1 MLLQIAGTVALPLA
15 AADIDRALSALKL
28 TPMQRQ
34 VEIINKLGLH
44 ARPAALF
51 VQCVIR
57 FQSTVSIHKD
67 GERYSA
73 ASILEVLAAN
83 LDCGARIIIE
93 AVGPDEKDVLDEL
106 EALLRRLPEEEA
118 EAGAGSSQS

>member
-1 MLLQIAGTVALPLA
+1 
-15 AADIDRALSALKL
+15 
-28 TPMQRQ
+28 MQRQ
-34 VEIINKLGLH
+34 VEIVNKLGLH

-57 FQSTVSIHKD
+57 FQSTISIHKD

-83 LDCGARIIIE
+83 LDCGTRIVIE
-93 AVGPDEKDVLDEL
+93 AIGPDDRKALDEL
-106 EALLRRLPEEEA
+106 EALIQRLPDEEGESA
-118 EAGAGSSQS
+118 

>member
-1 MLLQIAGTVALPLA
+1 
-15 AADIDRALSALKL
+15 
-28 TPMQRQ
+28 MQRQ

-83 LDCGARIIIE
+83 LDCGARITIE
-93 AVGPDEKDVLDEL
+93 AVVPTRKK
-106 EALLRRLPEEEA
+106 RLMNWKHCY
-118 EAGAGSSQS
+118 GAFLKKKAKPARQNRSISSFAFII

>member
-1 MLLQIAGTVALPLA
+1 
-15 AADIDRALSALKL
+15 
-28 TPMQRQ
+28 MQRQ

-57 FQSTVSIHKD
+57 FRSTVSIDKD

-93 AVGPDEKDVLDEL
+93 AVGPDEKEALDEL
-106 EALLRRLPEEEA
+106 EALLRRLPEVEA
-118 EAGAGSSQS
+118 EAGSPDS

>member
-1 MLLQIAGTVALPLA
+1 
-15 AADIDRALSALKL
+15 
-28 TPMQRQ
+28 MQRQ
-34 VEIINKLGLH
+34 VEIVNKLGLH

-57 FQSTVSIHKD
+57 FQSTVCIHKD

-83 LDCGARIIIE
+83 LDCGAKITIE
-93 AVGPDEKDVLDEL
+93 AIGPDETEALDEL
-106 EALLRRLPEEEA
+106 EALIRRLPEEEA
-118 EAGAGSSQS
+118 EAESRGS

>member
-1 MLLQIAGTVALPLA
+1 
-15 AADIDRALSALKL
+15 
-28 TPMQRQ
+28 MQRQ
-34 VEIINKLGLH
+34 VEIVNKLGLH

-57 FQSTVSIHKD
+57 FQSTITIYKD

-83 LDCGARIIIE
+83 LDCGTRIVIE
-93 AVGPDEKDVLDEL
+93 AIGPDDRKALDEL
-106 EALLRRLPEEEA
+106 EALIQRLPDDEGKPA
-118 EAGAGSSQS
+118 

>member
-1 MLLQIAGTVALPLA
+1 
-15 AADIDRALSALKL
+15 
-28 TPMQRQ
+28 MQRQ

-57 FQSTVSIHKD
+57 FQSTVSIYKD

-73 ASILEVLAAN
+73 ASILEVLSAN
-83 LDCGARIIIE
+83 LDCGARIVLE
-93 AVGPDEKDVLDEL
+93 AIGPDEQDALDEL
-106 EALLRRLPEEEA
+106 EALLKRLPGEEEESA
-118 EAGAGSSQS
+118 

>member
-1 MLLQIAGTVALPLA
+1 
-15 AADIDRALSALKL
+15 
-28 TPMQRQ
+28 MQRQ

-57 FQSTVSIHKD
+57 FQSTISIHKD
-67 GERYSA
+67 DERYSA

-83 LDCGARIIIE
+83 LDCGAKIIIE
-93 AVGPDEKDVLDEL
+93 AVGPDEEEALDQL
-106 EALLRRLPEEEA
+106 EALLKRLPEEEDD
-118 EAGAGSSQS
+118 AGQAAGQANS

>member
-1 MLLQIAGTVALPLA
+1 
-15 AADIDRALSALKL
+15 
-28 TPMQRQ
+28 MQRQ

-57 FQSTVSIHKD
+57 FQSTVSIQKD

-83 LDCGARIIIE
+83 LDCGTRIIIE
-93 AVGPDEKDVLDEL
+93 AVGPDEKEALDEL

-118 EAGAGSSQS
+118 KAGSPDS

>member
-1 MLLQIAGTVALPLA
+1 
-15 AADIDRALSALKL
+15 
-28 TPMQRQ
+28 MQRQ
-34 VEIINKLGLH
+34 VEIVNKLGLH

-57 FQSTVSIHKD
+57 FRSTVCIHKD

-83 LDCGARIIIE
+83 LDCGAKITIE
-93 AVGPDEKDVLDEL
+93 AVGPDEKQALDEL
-106 EALLRRLPEEEA
+106 EALVRRLPEEEA
-118 EAGAGSSQS
+118 EIDSSTS

>member
-1 MLLQIAGTVALPLA
+1 
-15 AADIDRALSALKL
+15 
-28 TPMQRQ
+28 MQRQ
-34 VEIINKLGLH
+34 VEIVNKLGLH

-57 FQSTVSIHKD
+57 FQSTITIHKD

-83 LDCGARIIIE
+83 LDCGTRIMIE
-93 AVGPDEKDVLDEL
+93 AIGPDDRKALDEL
-106 EALLRRLPEEEA
+106 EALIQRLPDEEGESA
-118 EAGAGSSQS
+118 

>member
-1 MLLQIAGTVALPLA
+1 
-15 AADIDRALSALKL
+15 
-28 TPMQRQ
+28 MQRQ
-34 VEIINKLGLH
+34 VEIVNKLGLH

-57 FQSTVSIHKD
+57 FQSTITIHKD

-83 LDCGARIIIE
+83 LDCGTRIVIE
-93 AVGPDEKDVLDEL
+93 AIGPDDRKALDEL
-106 EALLRRLPEEEA
+106 EALIQRLPDVEGE
-118 EAGAGSSQS
+118 SD

>member
-1 MLLQIAGTVALPLA
+1 
-15 AADIDRALSALKL
+15 
-28 TPMQRQ
+28 MQRQ

-57 FQSTVSIHKD
+57 FQSTIRIHKD

-83 LDCGARIIIE
+83 LDCGARIVIE
-93 AVGPDEKDVLDEL
+93 AEGPDEEAALDEL
-106 EALLRRLPEEEA
+106 EALIRRLPEEEA
-118 EAGAGSSQS
+118 KAGSPDS

>member
-1 MLLQIAGTVALPLA
+1 LLIWIPGAVTLPLPSFVTLSPRKVHSYA
-15 AADIDRALSALKL
+15 A
-28 TPMQRQ
+28 Q
-34 VEIINKLGLH
+34 VEIVQQTGLH

-57 FQSTVSIHKD
+57 FRSTVSIDKD

-93 AVGPDEKDVLDEL
+93 AVGPDEKEALDEL

-118 EAGAGSSQS
+118 KAGSPDS

>member
-1 MLLQIAGTVALPLA
+1 
-15 AADIDRALSALKL
+15 
-28 TPMQRQ
+28 MQRQ

-57 FQSTVSIHKD
+57 FQSTVCIDKD

-83 LDCGARIIIE
+83 LDCGAKITIE
-93 AVGPDEKDVLDEL
+93 AVGPDEKQALDEL

-118 EAGAGSSQS
+118 EAGSPNS

>member
-1 MLLQIAGTVALPLA
+1 MLIYIPGGIALLLPA
-15 AADIDRALSALKL
+15 VGIDRTFRQNL

-57 FQSTVSIHKD
+57 FRCTVSIDKD

-83 LDCGARIIIE
+83 LDCGAKITIE
-93 AVGPDEKDVLDEL
+93 AIGPDEKEALDEL
-106 EALLRRLPEEEA
+106 EALIRRLPQEEA
-118 EAGAGSSQS
+118 EAGSPNS

>member
-1 MLLQIAGTVALPLA
+1 
-15 AADIDRALSALKL
+15 
-28 TPMQRQ
+28 MQRQ

-57 FQSTVSIHKD
+57 FRSTVAIHKE

-83 LDCGARIIIE
+83 LDCGTKIIVE
-93 AVGPDEKDVLDEL
+93 AIGPDEKEALDEL
-106 EALLRRLPEEEA
+106 EALVKRLPEEEA
-118 EAGAGSSQS
+118 RAGVTDS